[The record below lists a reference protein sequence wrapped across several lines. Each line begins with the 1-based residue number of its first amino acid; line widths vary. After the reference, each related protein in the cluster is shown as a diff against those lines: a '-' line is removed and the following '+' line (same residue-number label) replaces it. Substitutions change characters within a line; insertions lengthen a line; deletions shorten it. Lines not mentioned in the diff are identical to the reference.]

1 MKIFCYNTH
10 TQAKKKLDGIYLTQ
24 EYENPK
30 GFSASNDGDK
40 DCISAERE
48 RERGGEDGE
57 RERERECASVC
68 WRRLSCLLSTTGVA
82 DICERTSGPIFH
94 VL

>member
-10 TQAKKKLDGIYLTQ
+10 TQAKKKLDGKYLTQ

-48 RERGGEDGE
+48 RGGKTE
-57 RERERECASVC
+57 RERERERERVC
-68 WRRLSCLLSTTGVA
+68 EC
-82 DICERTSGPIFH
+82 
-94 VL
+94 VLEEAVVSSLYNRCR